1 MTVRCDPT
9 EEDVCIRF
17 EIEDGFLDWNNRGF
31 NVFFHNG
38 KATVTDR
45 EPEYVVGM
53 TINTLSTLLLGY
65 MTANQLYKLERI
77 DGTPEAIQI
86 LDEVVI
92 HEIPYISDFI

>member
-1 MTVRCDPT
+1 
-9 EEDVCIRF
+9 
-17 EIEDGFLDWNNRGF
+17 
-31 NVFFHNG
+31 
-38 KATVTDR
+38 
-45 EPEYVVGM
+45 
-53 TINTLSTLLLGY
+53 